1 LNQTCCAVG
10 IIVESAALSS
20 KLQEHE
26 ALVTGLLDPSAY
38 AHPVDGVER
47 IDTHISTVLLAGD
60 FAYKI
65 KKPVDLGFLD
75 FSSLEKRHRFCLEEL
90 RLNRR
95 TAPRL
100 YLDVVPIVATPTG
113 PRVGIV
119 GGDPVEYAV
128 RMHRFDPGCTMD
140 QVAARGQLTSGL
152 IDQLAAVVARLHA
165 EAVVARPGFG
175 TSEAARRLT
184 ESGIG
189 SIRDQVQSASDR
201 ARLDALA
208 AWSTAEWRVRTT
220 QMDARAAAGFVR
232 ECHGDLHLANI
243 VLLDD
248 APVPFYGIVF
258 TDDLRFIDVICDVA
272 FTFMDLMDHGAPRLA
287 WRFVGRYLE
296 QTGDYE
302 GLSLLRYYAVYRAL
316 VRAEVALIRHRQPQ
330 LGRQVRLREHTS
342 FEHYLALA
350 ERLSRPGAPV
360 LVVMTGLSGSG
371 KSTVALE
378 LAERLGGVRVRSD
391 VERKRLFGFAP
402 QDRTERGVYSPEATK
417 RTYGR
422 MAQVARAALLAGVP
436 AIVDGAFLKRVER
449 DRFRALAREL
459 GARFALVSCE
469 APADVLR
476 TRVAARHRTGRDAS
490 EADVDVLERQ
500 MEWQERP
507 ALDEEAD
514 CIHVDTQAEWASL
527 EERLGALAEAL
538 TSARR

>member
-1 LNQTCCAVG
+1 
-10 IIVESAALSS
+10 
-20 KLQEHE
+20 
-26 ALVTGLLDPSAY
+26 
-38 AHPVDGVER
+38 
-47 IDTHISTVLLAGD
+47 
-60 FAYKI
+60 
-65 KKPVDLGFLD
+65 
-75 FSSLEKRHRFCLEEL
+75 
-90 RLNRR
+90 
-95 TAPRL
+95 
-100 YLDVVPIVATPTG
+100 
-113 PRVGIV
+113 
-119 GGDPVEYAV
+119 
-128 RMHRFDPGCTMD
+128 MHRFDPGCTLD

-248 APVPFYGIVF
+248 APVPFDGIEF
-258 TDDLRFIDVICDVA
+258 NDDLRFIDVICDVA

>member
-1 LNQTCCAVG
+1 M
-10 IIVESAALSS
+10 EDAA
-20 KLQEHE
+20 KLQQHE
-26 ALVTGLLDPSAY
+26 ALVAGLLDPSAY
-38 AHPVDGVER
+38 GHPVEGVER

-100 YLDVVPIVATPTG
+100 YLDVVPIVATPAG
-113 PRVGIV
+113 PRVGAV
-119 GGDPVEYAV
+119 AGEPVEYAV
-128 RMHRFDPGCTMD
+128 RMLRFDPGCTLD
-140 QVAARGQLTSGL
+140 HVAVRGQLTSGL

-165 EAVVARPGFG
+165 DAAVAPPGLG
-175 TSEAARRLT
+175 TSEAARRLAD
-184 ESGIG
+184 SCIG
-189 SIRDQVQSASDR
+189 EIRDRVQSAADR

-208 AWSTAEWRVRTT
+208 AWSTAESRARAT

-243 VLLDD
+243 VLLDG
-248 APVPFYGIVF
+248 APVPFDGIEF
-258 TDDLRFIDVICDVA
+258 NDDLRFIDVICDVA
-272 FTFMDLMDHGAPRLA
+272 FTFMDLMDHGVPRLA
-287 WRFVGRYLE
+287 WRLVGRYLE
-296 QTGDYE
+296 QAGDYE

-330 LGRQVRLREHTS
+330 LRRQVRLREHTS

-350 ERLSRPGAPV
+350 ERLSRPGARV

-378 LAERLGGVRVRSD
+378 LAERLEGIRVRSD

-402 QDRTERGVYSPEATK
+402 QDRTEGGVYSPEATA
-417 RTYGR
+417 RTYDR
-422 MAQVARAALLAGVP
+422 MAHVARAALLADVP
-436 AIVDGAFLKRVER
+436 AVVDGAFLRRVER
-449 DRFRALAREL
+449 DRFRALAMEL
-459 GARFALVSCE
+459 GARFTLVSCE

-476 TRVAARHRTGRDAS
+476 ARVAARHRAGRDPS
-490 EADVDVLERQ
+490 EADVEVLERQ
-500 MEWQERP
+500 IGWQERP
-507 ALDEEAD
+507 APDEESD
-514 CIHVDTQAEWASL
+514 SIHVDTTAEWAAI
-527 EERLGALAEAL
+527 EERCRSIAEAL
-538 TSARR
+538 TKDDR